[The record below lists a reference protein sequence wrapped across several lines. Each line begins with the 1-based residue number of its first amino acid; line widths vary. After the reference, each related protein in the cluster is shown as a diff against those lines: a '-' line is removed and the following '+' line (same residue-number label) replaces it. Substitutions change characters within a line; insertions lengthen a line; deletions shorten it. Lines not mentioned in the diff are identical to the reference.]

1 MWWNIKRNSP
11 EVHLPII
18 VQAWDDKKDAWP
30 LGPSWPQPAQPEDDS
45 SLILLDYLHIRTNSY
60 AWNISKPGKMTHR
73 AMTEYLDDGADG
85 ERKSDEDEKAEEKG
99 QDQSTATRRV
109 RSS

>member
-1 MWWNIKRNSP
+1 
-11 EVHLPII
+11 
-18 VQAWDDKKDAWP
+18 
-30 LGPSWPQPAQPEDDS
+30 
-45 SLILLDYLHIRTNSY
+45 
-60 AWNISKPGKMTHR
+60 MTHR
-73 AMTEYLDDGADG
+73 AMREYLDDGADG